1 MVLDGI
7 HKKKTLQ
14 LYIIIILMIQI
25 IVIMFLLFMIDIIQL
40 NSHTIVYTNAF
51 VVDLSSMQ
59 SIK

>member
-1 MVLDGI
+1 
-7 HKKKTLQ
+7 
-14 LYIIIILMIQI
+14 MIQI